1 MKKKIL
7 VIDDDPKI
15 VLALQI
21 RLKSADYEVLTAA
34 DGVKGLLMALELK
47 PDLVIADIMMP
58 LGGGFSM
65 AYRLREKAPEVPLI
79 FITASKQQALRKM
92 ADNLGAAGFLEKPF
106 EKDEL
111 LVTVAKALRAM
122 LVSSVA
128 SPIIG
133 WPDTSKLR
141 APASASATPATNAQI
156 RPSNATKRP
165 GGITGKNKILIVED
179 DRNISLGVG
188 LRLWMD
194 GQSVLYA
201 YDALSALNMAVE
213 NQPDVVVLDIGLP
226 GGSGLMVAERIQNLV
241 PKFTPIIFITA
252 SKQPELRRQ
261 AMALGAAGFLE
272 KPFEDGELMAA
283 IQNALKPLMTD
294 H

>member
-7 VIDDDPKI
+7 VIDDDPRI

-65 AYRLREKAPEVPLI
+65 AYRLREQAPEMPVI
-79 FITASKQQALRKM
+79 FITASKQQALREM
-92 ADNLGAAGFLEKPF
+92 ADKLGAVGFLEKPF

-111 LVTVAKALRAM
+111 LVAVTKALRAM

-141 APASASATPATNAQI
+141 VPASATATPATNSQI
-156 RPSNATKRP
+156 RPSNTTKRP
-165 GGITGKNKILIVED
+165 GWITGKNKILIVED

-272 KPFEDGELMAA
+272 KPFEEGELMAA

>member
-106 EKDEL
+106 L
-111 LVTVAKALRAM
+111 QT
-122 LVSSVA
+122 SGA
-128 SPIIG
+128 SQRDG
-133 WPDTSKLR
+133 DSCH
-141 APASASATPATNAQI
+141 
-156 RPSNATKRP
+156 KRP
-165 GGITGKNKILIVED
+165 DPPLERHQAARRDYRKKQD
-179 DRNISLGVG
+179 FDRG
-188 LRLWMD
+188 R
-194 GQSVLYA
+194 
-201 YDALSALNMAVE
+201 
-213 NQPDVVVLDIGLP
+213 
-226 GGSGLMVAERIQNLV
+226 
-241 PKFTPIIFITA
+241 
-252 SKQPELRRQ
+252 
-261 AMALGAAGFLE
+261 
-272 KPFEDGELMAA
+272 
-283 IQNALKPLMTD
+283 
-294 H
+294 